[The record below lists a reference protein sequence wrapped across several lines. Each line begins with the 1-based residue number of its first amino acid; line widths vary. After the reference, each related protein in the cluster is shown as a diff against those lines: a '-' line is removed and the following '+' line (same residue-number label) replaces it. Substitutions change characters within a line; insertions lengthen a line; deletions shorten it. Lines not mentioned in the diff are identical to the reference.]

1 MKTPTLS
8 ISLAAVLALAAAG
21 CSSADYTNPNNTTK
35 GAAVG
40 AATGAALGGIVGH
53 QSGETGSGA
62 AVGAVVGGIAGAAI
76 GHRNDQRDAAAAA
89 RVGDTAYTVQTVPPA
104 PTSQPYE
111 TMPPQPASNSVWV
124 RGHYEYTGTGYQWV
138 AGRWEI
144 PPTGMHT
151 WVEPTWQPA
160 QGGGYVYTRGHWQ

>member
-8 ISLAAVLALAAAG
+8 LSLAAALALMGAG
-21 CSSADYTNPNNTTK
+21 CSSTDYSNPNNTQK
-35 GAAVG
+35 GAAIG
-40 AATGAALGGIVGH
+40 AASGAALGGIVGH
-53 QSGETGSGA
+53 QSNETGAGA

-76 GHRNDQRDAAAAA
+76 GHRADERDATAA
-89 RVGDTAYTVQTVPPA
+89 RAGDVAYTVQTVPAA

-111 TMPPQPASNSVWV
+111 NMTPQPSRDAIWV
-124 RGHYEYTGTGYQWV
+124 RGHYEYTGAGYQWV

-144 PPTGMHT
+144 PPSGMRV

-160 QGGGYVYTRGHWQ
+160 ANGGYVYTRGHWQ